1 MLAGPEQECYRPA
14 VAGTTLI
21 PPNTRIDGSLETSG
35 DLLIEGRC
43 DGEIRAGGT
52 VTVAGGAVCRAAI
65 RARAA
70 TIHGE
75 VIGPVQCTESIAV
88 TRGARI
94 VGEVR
99 APEVSI
105 DGGAR
110 VDGKV
115 DLLAPDAEPANLQ
128 RLPATTRGPALRRPT
143 PPETGR

>member
-1 MLAGPEQECYRPA
+1 MAAAEQECYRPA

-21 PPNTRIDGSLETSG
+21 PPNTRIDGRLETSG

-43 DGEIRAGGT
+43 DGEIQAGGV
-52 VTVAGGAVCRAAI
+52 VTVASGAVCRASI

-70 TIHGE
+70 AIYGE

-88 TRGARI
+88 IRGARI
-94 VGEVR
+94 AGEVR

-105 DGGAR
+105 DAGAQ

-115 DLLAPDAEPANLQ
+115 DLLAPDAEPAE
-128 RLPATTRGPALRRPT
+128 RRKVAATTRGPAPRRPT